1 MERATLPELGTA
13 ARLTETH
20 RTRAFHCLSSIAPV
34 IFIAFPIEEDRMRA
48 MVVSGILL
56 VLTENGKIKRLT
68 DYYDLPSFFRKP
80 PTDTTKAS
88 VGNENRGPSTP

>member
-1 MERATLPELGTA
+1 
-13 ARLTETH
+13 
-20 RTRAFHCLSSIAPV
+20 
-34 IFIAFPIEEDRMRA
+34 MRA